1 MLCKTR
7 RESNS
12 FLSSNRRRKSTFYD
26 MTFAFI
32 ESETNN
38 ISIMLLGFIY
48 FIGDVM
54 KYPFTLTCIA
64 ALLSGLSSAA
74 IAADVPA
81 GTVLAKQQDLVRH
94 IKDEPASLDPAK
106 AVGLPEIQV
115 IRDLFEGLVNQ
126 DANGNIIPGVATR
139 WQTNDQKIWTFT
151 LRNDAKW
158 SDGTPVTAQDF
169 VYSWQRLVDPATT
182 SPFAWFA
189 ALAGIANAQ
198 NIIDGK
204 AKPDSLGVTAV
215 DAHTLR
221 VQLDKPLPW
230 FVNLTANF
238 SLYPVNKTNVE
249 SDKNW
254 TRPGKLVGNGA
265 YVLADR
271 VVNEKLVA
279 TPNKHYWDNAKT
291 VIQKVTFVPINQ
303 ESAAT
308 KRYLAGDIDITE
320 SFPKNQYQKLLKEL
334 PGQVYT
340 PAQLGTYYYAFNT
353 QKGPTADARVRLALS
368 MTIDRRI
375 IAEKVLGTGEKPAWR
390 LTPDVTAG
398 FTPQP
403 SAMEQSSQAELNA
416 QAKTLLQAAG
426 YGPNRPLK
434 LTLLY
439 NTSENHQKIA
449 IAVASMWKKNLGV
462 DVKLQN
468 QEWKTYIDSRNTGN
482 FDVIRASWVGDYNEP
497 STFLSL
503 LTSTNTGNIAR
514 FNEPAYDKVIRQA
527 AMENT
532 ATARNADY
540 NEAEKILAEKAP
552 IAPIYQYTNGRL
564 IKPWLKGYPITNPED
579 VAYTHTMYLI
589 KH

>member
-1 MLCKTR
+1 
-7 RESNS
+7 
-12 FLSSNRRRKSTFYD
+12 
-26 MTFAFI
+26 
-32 ESETNN
+32 
-38 ISIMLLGFIY
+38 
-48 FIGDVM
+48 M
-54 KYPFTLTCIA
+54 KYPFTLTCFA
-64 ALLSGLSSAA
+64 VLLSGLSSAA
-74 IAADVPA
+74 FAADVPA

-169 VYSWQRLVDPATT
+169 VYSWQRLVDPKTT

-189 ALAGIANAQ
+189 ALAGITNAQ
-198 NIIDGK
+198 DIIDGK
-204 AKPDSLGVTAV
+204 AKPATLGVTAV
-215 DAHTLR
+215 DARTLR

-238 SLYPVNKTNVE
+238 SLYPVNKANVE
-249 SDKNW
+249 SDINW

-279 TPNKHYWDNAKT
+279 TPNKQYWDNAKT

-303 ESAAT
+303 ESSAT

-403 SAMEQSSQAELNA
+403 SALEQSSQAELNA
-416 QAKTLLQAAG
+416 QAKMLLQAAG

-527 AMENT
+527 ALENT
-532 ATARNADY
+532 AAARNADY
-540 NEAEKILAEKAP
+540 NEAEKILAAKAP

-579 VAYTHTMYLI
+579 VAYTHTMYI
-589 KH
+589 VKH

>member
-1 MLCKTR
+1 
-7 RESNS
+7 
-12 FLSSNRRRKSTFYD
+12 